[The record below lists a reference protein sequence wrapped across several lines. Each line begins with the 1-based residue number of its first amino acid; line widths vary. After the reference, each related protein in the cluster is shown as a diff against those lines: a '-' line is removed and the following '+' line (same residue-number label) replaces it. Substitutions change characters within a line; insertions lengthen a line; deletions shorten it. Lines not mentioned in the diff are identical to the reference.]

1 MSTVRP
7 LTDADRGDVL
17 ALITAHFAEEW
28 SYEVPENDERGGS
41 YVRVAEREGEP
52 VGIMALT
59 TYDSR
64 ERVREAMHL
73 VDTAEGVPSAS
84 TYGLVH
90 AGYVA
95 PAHTGTGI
103 GSRLL
108 ERLHEIG
115 DTNGVEVF
123 VADAWFH
130 GGPDSP
136 DGLLT
141 THGYD
146 VVYTESIAGHADGP
160 CPKCGTPCT
169 CEAALTVRAPTRE

>member
-7 LTDADRGDVL
+7 LTDADREAVL
-17 ALITAHFAEEW
+17 TLITAHFAEER
-28 SYEVPENDERGGS
+28 SYEVPENDECAGT
-41 YVRVAEREGEP
+41 YVRVAEREGKP
-52 VGIMALT
+52 VGVMALT

-73 VDTAEGVPSAS
+73 VDTVEGVPSAS

-136 DGLLT
+136 ADLLT

-146 VVYTESIAGHADGP
+146 VVSTDSIAGHADGP
-160 CPKCGTPCT
+160 CPKCGTPCA
-169 CEAALTVRAPTRE
+169 CEAALTVRAPTPE

>member
-7 LTDADRGDVL
+7 LTDADREDVL
-17 ALITAHFAEEW
+17 TLITAHFAEDW
-28 SYEVPENDERGGS
+28 SYEVPENDERGGT
-41 YVRVAEREGEP
+41 YVRVAERDGEP
-52 VGIMALT
+52 VGVMALT

-64 ERVREAMHL
+64 EQVREAMHL
-73 VDTAEGVPSAS
+73 VDTVEQVPPAS
-84 TYGLVH
+84 TYALIH

-115 DTNGVEVF
+115 DANGVAVF

-141 THGYD
+141 AHEYDIVHTH
-146 VVYTESIAGHADGP
+146 SISGHTDGP
-160 CPKCGTPCT
+160 CPKCGTPCV
-169 CEAALTVRAPTRE
+169 CEAALAVRAPT